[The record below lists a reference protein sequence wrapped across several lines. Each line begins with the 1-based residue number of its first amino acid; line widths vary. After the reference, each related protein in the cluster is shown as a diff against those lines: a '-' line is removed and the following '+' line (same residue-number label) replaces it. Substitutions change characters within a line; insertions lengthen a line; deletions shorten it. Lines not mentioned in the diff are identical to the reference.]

1 MSIFL
6 AAGYGSTNVNI
17 SLSCESL
24 ALNSTDLCMIDW
36 RMEAKGVTPIPVAT
50 RTACSAE
57 KMVEEGA
64 LWGPSM

>member
-1 MSIFL
+1 MKSTCLRSPRDRLFL
-6 AAGYGSTNVNI
+6 N
-17 SLSCESL
+17 L
-24 ALNSTDLCMIDW
+24 ATIDW